1 MPSKHVVSRG
11 IGGQLAHRAALSSTP
26 ALEFGDG
33 DEDRLR
39 AAADDA
45 ELRLDVLVEEVATH
59 AKHLRG
65 LAWADRQTRQ
75 STRLA
80 IGFRPLATAVVG
92 SKELKGELS
101 GVTRHRGRP
110 CNLSGT
116 GASVNTGVGF
126 IAVTSAQII
135 REARL
140 KAELTQTELAQR
152 IGRDR
157 AQVARWETGGQ
168 DPSFENLRSVVEACG
183 FVLKLEI
190 AERERVTLLDTELD
204 RSLLQAPQQ
213 RLQTL
218 LDGLSD
224 GTTKRTPFEPYGL
237 FEPLERHRVGYVVI
251 GGLARVIHGSGEL
264 TRGLDI
270 VPSLRENNLRHLA
283 GALEDLN
290 ATRAALA
297 AFQSPELAEGEPLMV
312 GTSAGRVR
320 VVPSPWG
327 TRGYDDFRI
336 RSNRENLGQ
345 GLRPK
350 IAATVDLVRMLEAS
364 TRPRD
369 LERLQRLRRLME
381 LERVRTRRRGLS
393 IER

>member
-1 MPSKHVVSRG
+1 M
-11 IGGQLAHRAALSSTP
+11 
-26 ALEFGDG
+26 
-33 DEDRLR
+33 
-39 AAADDA
+39 
-45 ELRLDVLVEEVATH
+45 
-59 AKHLRG
+59 
-65 LAWADRQTRQ
+65 
-75 STRLA
+75 
-80 IGFRPLATAVVG
+80 
-92 SKELKGELS
+92 
-101 GVTRHRGRP
+101 
-110 CNLSGT
+110 
-116 GASVNTGVGF
+116 
-126 IAVTSAQII
+126 TSAQII

-140 KAELTQTELAQR
+140 KAELTQTELAER
-152 IGRDR
+152 LGRDR
-157 AQVARWETGGQ
+157 AQIARWETGGQ

-183 FVLKLEI
+183 FTLKLEI
-190 AERERVTLLDTELD
+190 AERQQDTLLDKELD
-204 RSLLQAPQQ
+204 RSLLLAPQQ
-213 RLQTL
+213 RLQAL
-218 LDGLSD
+218 LDGL
-224 GTTKRTPFEPYGL
+224 GEATTKGAQFDPYAL
-237 FEPLERHRVGYVVI
+237 FEALERHRVGYVVI

-270 VPSLRENNLRHLA
+270 VPSLREDNLRHLA
-283 GALEDLN
+283 GALEDLT
-290 ATRAALA
+290 APRAALA
-297 AFQSPELAEGEPLMV
+297 AVHAPELAEGEPLSV

-364 TRPRD
+364 ERNRD

>member
-1 MPSKHVVSRG
+1 
-11 IGGQLAHRAALSSTP
+11 
-26 ALEFGDG
+26 
-33 DEDRLR
+33 
-39 AAADDA
+39 
-45 ELRLDVLVEEVATH
+45 
-59 AKHLRG
+59 
-65 LAWADRQTRQ
+65 
-75 STRLA
+75 
-80 IGFRPLATAVVG
+80 
-92 SKELKGELS
+92 
-101 GVTRHRGRP
+101 
-110 CNLSGT
+110 
-116 GASVNTGVGF
+116 
-126 IAVTSAQII
+126 VTSAQII

-183 FVLKLEI
+183 FALKLEI
-190 AERERVTLLDTELD
+190 VEREQDTLLDTELD

-213 RLQTL
+213 RLQAL
-218 LDGLSD
+218 LDSLGDQSAKQTGFD
-224 GTTKRTPFEPYGL
+224 PYAL
-237 FEPLERHRVGYVVI
+237 FEALERHRVGYVVI

-270 VPSLRENNLRHLA
+270 VPSLREDNLRHLA
-283 GALEDLN
+283 SALDDLN
-290 ATRAALA
+290 AARTALA
-297 AFQSPELAEGEPLMV
+297 AVQSTELAEGEPLTI

-336 RSNRENLGQ
+336 RSNRENLGR

-364 TRPRD
+364 SRTRD
-369 LERLQRLRRLME
+369 VERLQRLRRLME
-381 LERVRTRRRGLS
+381 LERVRTRRRGLYV
-393 IER
+393 ER

>member
-1 MPSKHVVSRG
+1 
-11 IGGQLAHRAALSSTP
+11 
-26 ALEFGDG
+26 
-33 DEDRLR
+33 
-39 AAADDA
+39 
-45 ELRLDVLVEEVATH
+45 
-59 AKHLRG
+59 
-65 LAWADRQTRQ
+65 
-75 STRLA
+75 
-80 IGFRPLATAVVG
+80 
-92 SKELKGELS
+92 
-101 GVTRHRGRP
+101 
-110 CNLSGT
+110 
-116 GASVNTGVGF
+116 
-126 IAVTSAQII
+126 VTSAQII

-140 KAELTQTELAQR
+140 KADLTQTELAQR

-183 FVLKLEI
+183 FTLKLEI
-190 AERERVTLLDTELD
+190 AEREADTLLDTELD
-204 RSLLQAPQQ
+204 RSLLRAPQQ
-213 RLQTL
+213 RLQDL
-218 LDGLSD
+218 LDGLGDSAAKGATLD
-224 GTTKRTPFEPYGL
+224 PYEL
-237 FEPLERHRVGYVVI
+237 FEALERHRVGYVVI

-270 VPSLRENNLRHLA
+270 VPSLREDNLRHLA
-283 GALEDLN
+283 GALEDLG

-297 AFQSPELAEGEPLMV
+297 AVQSPELAEGEPLTV
-312 GTSAGRVR
+312 ATSAGRIR
-320 VVPSPWG
+320 VVPTPWG

-364 TRPRD
+364 DRSRD

-381 LERVRTRRRGLS
+381 LDRVRSRRRGLH

>member
-1 MPSKHVVSRG
+1 M
-11 IGGQLAHRAALSSTP
+11 
-26 ALEFGDG
+26 
-33 DEDRLR
+33 
-39 AAADDA
+39 
-45 ELRLDVLVEEVATH
+45 
-59 AKHLRG
+59 
-65 LAWADRQTRQ
+65 
-75 STRLA
+75 
-80 IGFRPLATAVVG
+80 
-92 SKELKGELS
+92 
-101 GVTRHRGRP
+101 
-110 CNLSGT
+110 
-116 GASVNTGVGF
+116 
-126 IAVTSAQII
+126 TSAQII

-183 FVLKLEI
+183 FTLKLEI
-190 AERERVTLLDTELD
+190 AEREQDTLLDTELD
-204 RSLLQAPQQ
+204 RSLLLAPQQ
-213 RLQTL
+213 RLQAL
-218 LDGLSD
+218 LDGLGD
-224 GTTKRTPFEPYGL
+224 AAAEGATFDPYVL
-237 FEPLERHRVGYVVI
+237 FEALERHRVGYVVI

-264 TRGLDI
+264 TRALDI

-283 GALEDLN
+283 GALEDLG
-290 ATRAALA
+290 ASRAALA
-297 AFQSPELAEGEPLMV
+297 AVQAPELAEGVPLTVATSV
-312 GTSAGRVR
+312 GRAR

-364 TRPRD
+364 TRTRD
-369 LERLQRLRRLME
+369 VDRLQRLRRLME